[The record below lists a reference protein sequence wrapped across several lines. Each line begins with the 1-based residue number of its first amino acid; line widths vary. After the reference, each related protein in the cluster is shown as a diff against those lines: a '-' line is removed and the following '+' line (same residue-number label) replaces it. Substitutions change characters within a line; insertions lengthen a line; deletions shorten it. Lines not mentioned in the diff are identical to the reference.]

1 MAGWRRSRAFREHAI
16 PAQRTLAR
24 VRDAIG
30 DEQTDM
36 LLDRGAAMTYDEVI
50 GYALEELG

>member
-1 MAGWRRSRAFREHAI
+1 MAQIASFPGARE
-16 PAQRTLAR
+16 PRERTLAR
-24 VRDAIG
+24 VRDALG